1 MNRREALK
9 AWLQDSLVVADGAVG
24 TLLRARG
31 FPPSLPV
38 EAAVVLYPE
47 RVLEIHRDYLRAG
60 AQILTTDTFRA
71 NRFHLN
77 RHGLGERLREVNL
90 RGVELARRAAQGSPA
105 WVGASVGPLKVMLRP
120 YGEVDEEEAREAC
133 REQVR
138 ALAEAGPDLFVV
150 ETQSSVLE
158 ALFFLEACREEA
170 PDLPV
175 LASLTVGREGRTF
188 FGDSAVEGLCRLADA
203 GADVV
208 GLNCSLGPQDLLS
221 LVEEAARRVDHPLS
235 AMPNGGYPAEVDG
248 RIVYLS
254 SPEYVATFAKRYA
267 DAGVSVVG
275 GCCGTTPE
283 TIAAIAR
290 LLRGRRPT
298 VRRRTEEGRLEGMEP
313 PPPSPPEAPEPGGFF
328 AHLGRR
334 FVVSCEMTPPRSP
347 DARPAVETARLLKAA
362 GADAVNLADNPLARV
377 RVSPMALAHFIRQE
391 TGLTTILHMTCRD
404 RNLLG
409 LQSELL
415 GAALLGVEGVLA
427 LSGDPASLGDFPAA
441 TSVNDV
447 NVTGLVRI
455 VASLN
460 RGLDFS
466 DHPIGTPTRF
476 AVGVGVSLTP
486 PDLAAERRKL
496 EERCAAGATFAFSQP
511 VFSMEAVERFLES
524 VQDLPVAIFPG
535 ILPLSSLRQALYFQN
550 EVPGVEIPAGILAR
564 LEALA
569 SPDDQAAFG
578 LDLTRNL
585 LQGIRLLAPG
595 AYLTAGGPRSDLLL
609 RLLRE
614 ELPPPKLRD

>member
-1 MNRREALK
+1 MNRREALR
-9 AWLQDSLVVADGAVG
+9 AWLQDSVVVADGAVG
-24 TLLRARG
+24 TLLRSRG
-31 FPPSLPV
+31 FPSSLPV
-38 EAAVVLYPE
+38 EAAVLVQPE

-71 NRFHLN
+71 NRLHLSL
-77 RHGLGERLREVNL
+77 HGLADRLEEINV

-120 YGEVDEEEAREAC
+120 YGEVTEEEAREAC

-138 ALAEAGPDLFVV
+138 ALAGAGPDLFVV

-158 ALFFLEACREEA
+158 ALFFLEACREAA

-175 LASLTVGREGRTF
+175 LVSLTVGREGRTF
-188 FGDSAVEGLCRLADA
+188 FGDSPVEGLRRLAAA

-208 GLNCSLGPQDLLS
+208 GLNCSLGPADLLPF
-221 LVEEAARRVDHPLS
+221 VEEMARRVDHPLA

-254 SPEYVATFAKRYA
+254 SPEYVATYVRRYA
-267 DAGVSVVG
+267 DLGVHVLG

-290 LLRGRRPT
+290 LLKGRRP
-298 VRRRTEEGRLEGMEP
+298 VRRQPSGGGRLEAEEAP
-313 PPPSPPEAPEPGGFF
+313 PAPAAEAPEPGGFF

-334 FVVSCEMTPPRSP
+334 FVVSCEIDPPRGP
-347 DARPAVETARLLKAA
+347 DARPAVEAARLLKRA
-362 GADAVNLADNPLARV
+362 GADAVNLAENPMARV
-377 RVSPMALAHFIRQE
+377 RVAPVALAHFIRQE
-391 TGLTTILHMTCRD
+391 TGLTTILHLTCRD

-415 GAALLGVEGVLA
+415 GAALLGVEGILA
-427 LSGDPASLGDFPAA
+427 LSGDPAALGDFPAA

-466 DHPIGTPTRF
+466 DNPIGTPTRF
-476 AVGVGVSLTP
+476 AVGVGVSLAP
-486 PDLAAERRKL
+486 RDPAAERRKL

-511 VFSMEAVERFLES
+511 VFSLEAVERFLEG
-524 VQDLPVAIFPG
+524 VRDLPLAILPG
-535 ILPLSSLRQALYFQN
+535 ILPLGSLRQALYFQN
-550 EVPGVEIPAGILAR
+550 EVPGMEVPAGVLAR
-564 LEALA
+564 LEVLS
-569 SPDDQAAFG
+569 SPEDQAAYG
-578 LDLTRNL
+578 LDLARSL
-585 LQGIRLLAPG
+585 LEGIRRLAPG
-595 AYLTAGGPRSDLLL
+595 AYLTAGGRKSAVLAELLSG
-609 RLLRE
+609 
-614 ELPPPKLRD
+614 